1 MTGKADKGR
10 STRKKSDTK
19 FTAPKG
25 GSMISKLAVA
35 FTAPHSH

>member
-25 GSMISKLAVA
+25 GSISKLAVA
-35 FTAPHSH
+35 FTAPHSL